1 VGDGRL
7 TAVGTS
13 PDATFITHFLPTTKF
28 FVVLESASPD
38 APRISVGQEP
48 DPPKSAEIDYQTLEG
63 ASPDALKN
71 SP

>member
-7 TAVGTS
+7 
-13 PDATFITHFLPTTKF
+13 TTKF
-28 FVVLESASPD
+28 FVVLEGASPD